1 MENGTEITTPHIA
14 MLATP
19 GMGHLIPLAEL
30 AKLLVSKHGFTATLM
45 TFASTASKTQQAFLS
60 SLPSSISHVSLP
72 PVSLSD
78 LPPGAAL
85 ETLISLEAVRLIPA
99 ITSALKELKTR
110 HNVVGFVAD
119 LFGADTFDAAR
130 DAGLRS
136 YLFFPSN
143 LLTLS
148 LMLHLPEI
156 DANLTCEFKELAEP
170 VQLPGCVPIP
180 GTEILSP
187 LQDRSNECY
196 KWMVHHGKKYREADA
211 ILVNS
216 FDEIEPDVA
225 KILCQ
230 PEPGRPPV
238 YPIGPLIQTGSTV
251 DKEGRAECL
260 DWLDKQ
266 PANSV
271 LYVSFGSGGTL
282 TKEQMDEV
290 AHGLELSGQR
300 FLWVVRSP
308 SGAGDLSSNYYDAE
322 SKRDPFA
329 FLPEGFRERTK
340 ERGMVVSS
348 WAPQMKVL
356 AHEATGGYVCH
367 CGWNSTLETVMHGVP
382 IIAWPLFAEQKQ
394 NAVMLSE
401 GAGIA
406 LRLEKREDDVVERE
420 EIARKV
426 RELME
431 GEEGKRVRRKVTELK
446 EAAAEGMKEGSS
458 SMALARWWRCG
469 GKVVVGVKDA
479 DEVMICG

>member
-1 MENGTEITTPHIA
+1 MENGTDARPHIVL
-14 MLATP
+14 LATP
-19 GMGHLIPLAEL
+19 GMGHLIPLVEL
-30 AKLLVSKHGFTATLM
+30 AKLLVSKHGFTATIM

-60 SLPSSISHVSLP
+60 SLPSSISPLSLP

-78 LPPGAAL
+78 LPPNAAI
-85 ETLISLEAVRLIPA
+85 ETRMSVEAIQLIPA
-99 ITSALKELKTR
+99 ITSALEHLKTC
-110 HNVVGFVAD
+110 HTVVGFVAD

-136 YLFFPSN
+136 CLFFPSN
-143 LLTLS
+143 LMTLS
-148 LMLHLPEI
+148 LMLQLPEI

-170 VQLPGCVPIP
+170 VQLPGCVPMP
-180 GTEILSP
+180 GTEILLP

-196 KWMVHHGKKYREADA
+196 RWMVHHGQKYCEAEA

-216 FDEIEPDVA
+216 FDAIEPEAA
-225 KILCQ
+225 KILRR
-230 PEPGRPPV
+230 PEPGQPPV

-251 DKEGRAECL
+251 DKAGREECL

-290 AHGLELSGQR
+290 AYGLELSGQR

-308 SGAGDLSSNYYDAE
+308 SDAGDFNSNYYNAE
-322 SKRDPFA
+322 SKKDPFA

-340 ERGMVVSS
+340 DIGMLVSS
-348 WAPQMKVL
+348 WAPQTKVL

-367 CGWNSTLETVMHGVP
+367 CGWNSTLETVVYGVP

-406 LRLEKREDDVVERE
+406 LRLEKREDGVVGKE

-426 RELME
+426 RALME
-431 GEEGKRVRRKVTELK
+431 GEDGKRVRCKVAELK
-446 EAAAEGMKEGSS
+446 EAAAEGLKEGGAASQ
-458 SMALARWWRCG
+458 ALAE
-469 GKVVVGVKDA
+469 VVALWKKGSGC
-479 DEVMICG
+479 ERYLPNGNSH

>member
-1 MENGTEITTPHIA
+1 MEKGTETTTPHIV
-14 MLATP
+14 MLPTP

-30 AKLLVSKHGFTATLM
+30 AKLLVSKHGFTATFM
-45 TFASTASKTQQAFLS
+45 TSASSTASQTQQAFLS
-60 SLPSSISHVSLP
+60 SLPSSISTLSLP

-78 LPPGAAL
+78 LPPTTAP
-85 ETLISLEAVRLIPA
+85 ETRMSVEAVRLIPA
-99 ITSALKELKTR
+99 ISSALKELKTR

-119 LFGADTFDAAR
+119 LFRADTFDAAR

-136 YLFFPSN
+136 YLFFPTN

-148 LMLHLPEI
+148 LILHLPEI

-170 VQLPGCVPIP
+170 VQLPGCVPVP
-180 GTEILSP
+180 GTEIPSP

-216 FDEIEPDVA
+216 FDEIEPDA
-225 KILCQ
+225 PKILRQ
-230 PEPGRPPV
+230 PESGRPPI
-238 YPIGPLIQTGSTV
+238 YPIGPLIQTGSTL
-251 DKEGRAECL
+251 DKAGTAECL

-266 PANSV
+266 QTNSV
-271 LYVSFGSGGTL
+271 LYVSFGSTGTL
-282 TKEQMDEV
+282 RKKQMDEV
-290 AHGLELSGQR
+290 AYGLELSGQR
-300 FLWVVRSP
+300 FLWVVRIP
-308 SGAGDLSSNYYDAE
+308 SDAE
-322 SKRDPFA
+322 SKNDPFA
-329 FLPEGFRERTK
+329 SLPEGFQERTK

-348 WAPQMKVL
+348 WVPQIKVL
-356 AHEATGGYVCH
+356 AHKATCGYVCH
-367 CGWNSTLETVMHGVP
+367 CGWNSTLETVAHGVP
-382 IIAWPLFAEQKQ
+382 IIAWPLLAEQKQ

-406 LRLEKREDDVVERE
+406 LRLEKREDGVVERE

-431 GEEGKRVRRKVTELK
+431 GEEGKRVQRKVTELK
-446 EAAAEGMKEGSS
+446 EVAAEGMKEGSS